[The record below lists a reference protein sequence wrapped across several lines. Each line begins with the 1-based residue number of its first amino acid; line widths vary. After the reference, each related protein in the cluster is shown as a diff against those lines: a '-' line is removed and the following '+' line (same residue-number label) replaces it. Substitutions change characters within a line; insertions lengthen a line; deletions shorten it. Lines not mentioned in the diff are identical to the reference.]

1 MALHDSRHSGTAGVA
16 GPTAGHVLWTR
27 DLGGN
32 ITPGPA
38 VGANGTIYVA
48 TNSGTLYA
56 LDATTGSNQWTFSD
70 GKPIGGEA
78 DLSTTPLV
86 LPSGDVLWPG
96 PANTLFELSTTGAML
111 WSDQFSTKPLSPTI
125 SGDKVYVEQMGGT
138 LSAFDISTTTPQL
151 ALAWSL
157 KVGALSYGSP
167 VVEPNGTIVTTADHH
182 IIDVS
187 DEGPSAKIV
196 WQYATTAPIEVSAS
210 VSTGGTIVVGT
221 NNRFV
226 YALKPNGALKWR
238 SELGTESYSSSSV
251 SGTLAYYGDN
261 SGALHVVRE
270 QNGAAIA
277 TDHGTKGLWAAQAVD
292 SRGDVYFGTQGKHI
306 YGFGPHG
313 SRLFDISASGPIDS
327 YPALTANGVLIIG
340 DEAGTLYAIS

>member
-1 MALHDSRHSGTAGVA
+1 
-16 GPTAGHVLWTR
+16 
-27 DLGGN
+27 LGGN

-38 VGANGTIYVA
+38 VGADGTIYVA

-56 LDATTGSNQWTFSD
+56 LDPTSGSNRWTFNG

-96 PANTLFELSTTGAML
+96 PGNTLFELSTTGALL
-111 WSDQFSTKPLSPTI
+111 WSKEFSTKPLSPTI
-125 SGDKVYVEQMGGT
+125 SGNRVYVEQMGGT
-138 LSAFDISTTTPQL
+138 LSAFDTSTTTPQ
-151 ALAWSL
+151 LAWSL
-157 KVGALSYGSP
+157 KVGASSYGSP
-167 VVEPNGTIVTTADHH
+167 EVAPNRTIVTTADRH

-187 DEGPSAKIV
+187 DEGTRASIV
-196 WQYATTAPIEVSAS
+196 WRYTTTAAIEVSAS
-210 VSTGGTIVVGT
+210 VGTDGTIVAGT
-221 NNRFV
+221 NDRFV

-238 SELGTESYSSSSV
+238 SGLGTESYSSSSV
-251 SGTLAYYGDN
+251 SGGLAYYGDN

-270 QNGAAIA
+270 QNGTPVA
-277 TDHGTKGLWAAQAVD
+277 TDHGVKGLWAAQAID
-292 SRGDVYFGTQGKHI
+292 SRGDVYFGTQGRHI

-313 SRLFDISASGPIDS
+313 RGLFDLSASGPIDS

-340 DEAGTLYAIS
+340 DEAGTLYAIG